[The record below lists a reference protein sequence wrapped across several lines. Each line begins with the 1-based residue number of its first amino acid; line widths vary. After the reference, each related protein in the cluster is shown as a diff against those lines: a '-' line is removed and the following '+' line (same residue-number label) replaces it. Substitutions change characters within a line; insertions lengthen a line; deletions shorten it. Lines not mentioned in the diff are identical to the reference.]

1 MSQLRLRTPS
11 ARRRSHRLLPCC
23 THHAR
28 PAGELQRKALIRVG
42 GESVDGA
49 TLPLIRR
56 ADAVEPRPMP
66 DDGHHLA
73 GILS

>member
-1 MSQLRLRTPS
+1 MSQPPLRTPS
-11 ARRRSHRLLPCC
+11 AHRRSHRLLPCR
-23 THHAR
+23 THQAR
-28 PAGELQRKALIRVG
+28 PAGELQRKALIRVE
-42 GESVDGA
+42 GESVAGA

-56 ADAVEPRPMP
+56 SDAVEPRPMP